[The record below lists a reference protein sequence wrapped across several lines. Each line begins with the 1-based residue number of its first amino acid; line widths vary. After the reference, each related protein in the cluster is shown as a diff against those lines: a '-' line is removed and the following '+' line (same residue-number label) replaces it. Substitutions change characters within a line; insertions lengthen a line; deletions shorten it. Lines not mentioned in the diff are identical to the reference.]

1 MTHSLFSI
9 FLIIIIISL
18 LVLGGLGFGLHLYRV
33 SEMTGGAFGS
43 RVNTY
48 MNYNL
53 GLSMRYPSDFAVNE
67 EYSYAGMG
75 RNTQIRGVSFAVP
88 ESKLKNTNLLPGTQI
103 SVEVIP
109 GMPSCN
115 AQIFISDP
123 DTIRSFL
130 EDDVLYSSAVKKK
143 GNAKDEYEEQVY
155 AVSGASPCVAV
166 RYAIHSTPLTSY
178 SDSSLRPYERD
189 DLISAFDS
197 MRRSLVVQK

>member
-1 MTHSLFSI
+1 
-9 FLIIIIISL
+9 
-18 LVLGGLGFGLHLYRV
+18 
-33 SEMTGGAFGS
+33 MTGGAFGA

-53 GLSMRYPSDFAVNE
+53 GLSMRYPSDFDVNE
-67 EYSYAGMG
+67 EYVYSVG
-75 RNTQIRGVSFAVP
+75 RNSQIRGVSFSVP
-88 ESKLKNTNLLPGTQI
+88 DSKLRNTNLLAGTQLSI
-103 SVEVIP
+103 EVIP

-123 DTIRSFL
+123 DTIHSFL
-130 EDDVLYSSAVKKK
+130 ENDVLYSSAVKKK

-166 RYAIHSTPLTSY
+166 RYSIHSAPMTSY
-178 SDSSLRPYERD
+178 GASSMRAYERE

-197 MRRSLVVQK
+197 MRHSLVVQK